1 MKRLI
6 VVAALLCLMT
16 GPVLAAG
23 KKISP
28 EDTQRAKYAAQ
39 IAKKWGPQ
47 IQRKFGMSSGE
58 WTEQMM
64 DTFAGADL
72 MNMKRAAEATSFDA
86 MSGALFGG
94 SSAGNMAL
102 ARPTAIG
109 STENDLVFTPVAP
122 CRIVDTRVAGGPLAA
137 NGTRSFV
144 GWTATNYSA
153 QGGSSTNCGI
163 PANASAIYVNVVAV
177 DTVQPVGYLVA
188 WPSNTDRPNA
198 ATVNFVDSDIGNS
211 FILKLCRPGCATQF
225 SVFSTSQTQVVL
237 DVYGYYMEP
246 VATAL
251 DCVVVTKDAPLL
263 NLEFQNVTASCAA
276 GYTAVGGGCTG
287 PVGLQIG
294 GSTPAATAGKPT
306 GWTCRLGGLL
316 SGLLGGRVDATC
328 CRLPG
333 R

>member
-16 GPVLAAG
+16 GPALAAG
-23 KKISP
+23 KKVST

-39 IAKKWGPQ
+39 ISSKWGSQ
-47 IQRKFGMSSGE
+47 IQKKFGMSPGE

-64 DTFAGADL
+64 GTFAGSDL
-72 MNMKRAAEATSFDA
+72 INMKRAAEATSFDA

-94 SSAGNMAL
+94 SSAANKAL
-102 ARPTAIG
+102 ARPTALG
-109 STENDLVFTPVAP
+109 STENDLVFTPLTP
-122 CRIVDTRVAGGPLAA
+122 CRIVDTRVTGGPLSA
-137 NGTRSFV
+137 NETRSFI
-144 GWTATNYSA
+144 GWTSTDYLT
-153 QGGSSTNCGI
+153 QGGSGTNCGI
-163 PANASAIYVNVVAV
+163 PENASALVANVIAVN
-177 DTVQPVGYLVA
+177 TVQKVGYLVA
-188 WPSNTDRPNA
+188 WPSNTSRPNA
-198 ATVNFVDSDIGNS
+198 STVNFVGSDIVNQ
-211 FILKLCRPGCATQF
+211 FVLKLCRPGCQTQF
-225 SVFSTSQTQVVL
+225 SVFSTSQTQVVI

-251 DCVVVTKDAPLL
+251 DCVVVTKEAPLL

-294 GSTPAATAGKPT
+294 GSTPAVTDGKPT

-316 SGLLGGRVDATC
+316 SGLLGGRSDATC